1 MNFFRKHFLSTQV
14 QVVLST
20 AVLAVAVFLFLS
32 TGASTSPSSALSA
45 FQTEDIGLKLFIIFG
60 MVLLFPAALVTVIPA
75 REVNAAAESHTRLD
89 QIGQGRHGDDDEQI
103 FPIAFEF
110 APAAERQTISQRIQ
124 VNHLISKLSDA
135 ANRAT
140 TGDITEQTEE
150 QFSNTESAVAAG
162 IAQLEGTP
170 SLYENCDMMF
180 RCIHLHGMLAFSRS
194 SVDETM
200 AASSYERALELY
212 RKCEDKH
219 PEETRNDSHEI
230 MIYLL
235 LKRYSSLLG
244 RMGDADSVRRSVEIK
259 ITLDQIS
266 ARRLT
271 TVAQQQRS
279 DHGTPTF
286 AFQKPQIVGSSRG

>member
-20 AVLAVAVFLFLS
+20 AVLAVAVFLYSS
-32 TGASTSPSSALSA
+32 TDASTSPSSTLSA
-45 FQTEDIGLKLFIIFG
+45 FQTEDIGLKLFILFG
-60 MVLLFPAALVTVIPA
+60 MALLFPAALSTMIPA
-75 REVNAAAESHTRLD
+75 REVNTTSESHTRLE
-89 QIGQGRHGDDDEQI
+89 QIGQERHVDDGDQI

-124 VNHLISKLSDA
+124 VNNLMVRLSDA
-135 ANRAT
+135 ATSAT
-140 TGDITEQTEE
+140 TSDIKAETEP
-150 QFSNTESAVAAG
+150 FSNTESAVAAG

-200 AASSYERALELY
+200 AASSYERAFELY

-235 LKRYSSLLG
+235 LKRYSSLLS
-244 RMGDADSVRRSVEIK
+244 RMGDADSIRRSVEIK
-259 ITLDQIS
+259 MTLDQIS
-266 ARRLT
+266 ARRLN